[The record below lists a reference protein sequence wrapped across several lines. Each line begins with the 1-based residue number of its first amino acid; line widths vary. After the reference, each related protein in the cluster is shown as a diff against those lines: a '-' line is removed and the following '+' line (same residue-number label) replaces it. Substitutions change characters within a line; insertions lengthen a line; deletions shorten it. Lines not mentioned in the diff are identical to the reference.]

1 MATSESARILE
12 NYRKPVVN
20 NVWSCSEDRYL
31 QQSIKQNNKKYRGQ
45 GLLEK
50 RANASDNMET
60 SIIYVSIVGR
70 RRKYLVGGI
79 IELKYRKVVENVYI
93 LLKINI

>member
-1 MATSESARILE
+1 M
-12 NYRKPVVN
+12 
-20 NVWSCSEDRYL
+20 
-31 QQSIKQNNKKYRGQ
+31 
-45 GLLEK
+45 LEK